1 MKELLEI
8 KNMTAKVKKSIEK
21 IKDNIDE
28 ISREGEYKEMDT
40 RRDEISK
47 QEATLSM
54 INRTPGRRR
63 WRKER
68 RRHHKRDSTKKPSQ
82 S

>member
-1 MKELLEI
+1 MEI
-8 KNMTAKVKKSIEK
+8 KNKIAKVKKSIEK

-28 ISREGEYKEMDT
+28 ISWEGEYKEMDT

-68 RRHHKRDSTKKPSQ
+68 RSHHKRDSTKKPSQ